1 MHAKFEDNKGLIRS
15 RKLKK
20 GQHMIYKTL
29 HGKLKIEQHEPHYKP
44 VVGDSCS
51 TNKVHIIVVFHM
63 GDCLVVKRV
72 DIL

>member
-1 MHAKFEDNKGLIRS
+1 
-15 RKLKK
+15 
-20 GQHMIYKTL
+20 MIYKTL
-29 HGKLKIEQHEPHYKP
+29 HGKLKMEQHEPHYKQ